1 MKPMLALG
9 VVVCMSVAI
18 LGQERDRAKVADKY
32 KWNLA
37 DIYASD
43 AAWRA
48 EKDKILAEVP
58 KLRDSR
64 GKLGASP
71 QTLSDALELMSR
83 LDKELS
89 RLYVYASMLSDLDT
103 RVSGPQG
110 MQQEMQHAYAT
121 FAAEASYIEPE
132 ILKIG
137 AAKVDQF
144 IASEPRLK
152 VYNFYLHDIVR
163 RASHTLSDAEEKIL
177 ANAGPLGG
185 SAGNIYNILSNADF
199 PYPVVKFSDREVK
212 VDQANY
218 GALRTSPNRDDRKL
232 AMASFFGALG
242 SFSRTFG
249 TTMDGEVQKVRFY
262 AKSRNYASDL
272 EMALDG
278 PNIPTSVYTRL
289 IDGVNKNLPTF
300 HRYLRLRKKMMGVT
314 DQLHYYDLYAPLVKE
329 VNLKYA
335 PDEAMKHVLE
345 AVKPLGP
352 DYSTVVQKGFNERW
366 VDFYPTEGKQS
377 GAYSN
382 GGAYDVHPFMLLNY
396 LGEYNDV
403 STLAHELGHT
413 MHSYYSNKTQ
423 PYATASYQTFVA
435 EVASTFNEALLMD
448 YMLKQIKDKPTRL
461 ALLGNYLENAKAT
474 VFRQTQFA
482 EFELRMHEISEK
494 GQPITGDAL
503 ASLYLDIT
511 KRYYGDKEGV
521 TVVDDYIK
529 HEWSYIPHFYRD
541 FYVFQYAT
549 SFTAAEA
556 LSSKVLSGDK
566 AATDRYLRFI
576 GSGGSKYPIDL
587 LKDAGVDMTTDEPL
601 DLTIKKM
608 NAVMDE
614 MEGLLNAK

>member
-1 MKPMLALG
+1 MKPLLASA

-18 LGQERDRAKVADKY
+18 LGQERDRAKVEDRY

-43 AAWRA
+43 AAWRT
-48 EKDKILAEVP
+48 EKDRVLAQVP
-58 KLRDSR
+58 TLHDYR
-64 GKLGASP
+64 GKLGTSP
-71 QTLSDALELMSR
+71 QALADVLELMSR

-103 RVSGPQG
+103 RASGPQG
-110 MQQEMQHAYAT
+110 MQQEMQQAYAT
-121 FAAEASYIEPE
+121 LAAEASYIEPE
-132 ILKIG
+132 ILRIG
-137 AAKVDQF
+137 SAAIDRA
-144 IASEPRLK
+144 IAAEPRLK
-152 VYNFYLHDIVR
+152 IYDFYLHDIAR
-163 RASHTLSDAEEKIL
+163 RAAHTLSDVEEKIL

-185 SAGNIYNILSNADF
+185 AASNIYNILANADF
-199 PYPVVKFSDREVK
+199 PYPVVKFSDREVR

-218 GALRTSPNRDDRKL
+218 AALRTSPNRQDRQL
-232 AMASFFGALG
+232 AMSAFFGALG

-249 TTMDGEVQKVRFY
+249 TTLDGEVQKVRFH
-262 AKSRNYASDL
+262 AKSRHYGSDL

-289 IDGVNKNLPTF
+289 IEGVNRNLPTF
-300 HRYLRLRKKMMGVT
+300 HRYLRLRRKMMGIP
-314 DQLHYYDLYAPLVKE
+314 DQLHYYDLYAPLVME
-329 VNLKYA
+329 VNLKYT
-335 PDEAMKHVLE
+335 PDEAMRHVLQ
-345 AVKPLGP
+345 AVKPLGA
-352 DYSTVVQKGFNERW
+352 DYAAVVQKGFNERW

-423 PYATASYQTFVA
+423 PYPTASYQTFVA

-448 YMLKQIKDKPTRL
+448 YMLEQIKDTPTRL

-482 EFELRMHEISEK
+482 EFELRMHEMSEQ
-494 GQPITGDAL
+494 GQPITGDAM

-511 KRYYGDKEGV
+511 RRYYGDKEGV
-521 TVVDDYIK
+521 TVVDDYVK

-566 AATDRYLRFI
+566 TATERYLRFI
-576 GSGGSKYPIDL
+576 ASGGSKYPIDL

-614 MEGLLNAK
+614 IEALSGN

>member
-1 MKPMLALG
+1 
-9 VVVCMSVAI
+9 MSVAI

-37 DIYASD
+37 DIYPSE

-48 EKDKILAEVP
+48 EKERVLAEVP
-58 KLRDSR
+58 RLHDSR
-64 GKLGASP
+64 GKLAASP
-71 QTLSDALELMSR
+71 QTLADTLERMSR

-110 MQQEMQHAYAT
+110 MQQEMQQAYAT
-121 FAAEASYIEPE
+121 FSAEASYIEPE

-137 AAKVDQF
+137 GATIDQF
-144 IASEPRLK
+144 VAAEPRLK
-152 VYNFYLHDIVR
+152 IYAFYLHDIVR
-163 RASHTLSDAEEKIL
+163 RASHTLSDGEEKIL

-185 SAGNIYNILSNADF
+185 SASNIYNILANADF
-199 PYPVVKFSDREVK
+199 PYPIVKFSDREVK

-218 GALRTSPNRDDRKL
+218 GALRTSPNREDRKL

-249 TTMDGEVQKVRFY
+249 TTLDSEVQKVRFY
-262 AKSRNYASDL
+262 AKSRNYKTDL
-272 EMALDG
+272 ELALDG

-289 IDGVNKNLPTF
+289 IDGVDRNLATF
-300 HRYLRLRKKMMGVT
+300 HRYLRLRKKMLGVS

-329 VNLKYA
+329 VNLKYT
-335 PDEAMKHVLE
+335 PDEAMKHVID
-345 AVKPLGP
+345 AAKPLGP
-352 DYSTVVQKGFNERW
+352 DYAAIVQKAFSERW

-482 EFELRMHEISEK
+482 EFELRMHEIAEK

-503 ASLYLDIT
+503 ANLYLDIT
-511 KRYYGDKEGV
+511 RRYYGDKEGI

-566 AATDRYLRFI
+566 AATERYLRFI
-576 GSGGSKYPIDL
+576 SAGGSKYPIDL

-614 MEGLLNAK
+614 MEALLN

>member
-1 MKPMLALG
+1 MKPLLVLG
-9 VVVCMSVAI
+9 AVVCMSVAM

-37 DIYASD
+37 DIYPSD
-43 AAWRA
+43 AAWRT
-48 EKDKILAEVP
+48 EKDRVLAEVP
-58 KLRDSR
+58 RLRDSR
-64 GKLGASP
+64 GKLGSSAR
-71 QTLSDALELMSR
+71 TLADTLELMSR

-89 RLYVYASMLSDLDT
+89 RLYVYASMQSDLDT

-121 FAAEASYIEPE
+121 FSAEASYIEPE
-132 ILKIG
+132 ILKLGSATIDRF
-137 AAKVDQF
+137 V
-144 IASEPRLK
+144 ASEPRLK
-152 VYNFYLHDIVR
+152 IYSFYLHDIVR
-163 RASHTLSDAEEKIL
+163 RASHTLSDGEEKIL

-185 SAGNIYNILSNADF
+185 AASNIYNILSNADF

-218 GALRTSPNRDDRKL
+218 GALRTSPNREDRKL

-249 TTMDGEVQKVRFY
+249 TTLDAEVQKVRFY
-262 AKSRNYASDL
+262 AKSRNYPTDL
-272 EMALDG
+272 ELALDG

-300 HRYLRLRKKMMGVT
+300 HRYLRLRKRMLGLT

-329 VNLKYA
+329 VNLKYT
-335 PDEAMKHVLE
+335 PDEAIKHVIE

-352 DYSTVVQKGFNERW
+352 DYAAVVQKGFNERW

-448 YMLKQIKDKPTRL
+448 YMLKQIKDRPTRL

-482 EFELRMHEISEK
+482 EFELRMHEIAEK

-503 ASLYLDIT
+503 ANLYLEIT

-566 AATDRYLRFI
+566 GATDRYLRFI
-576 GSGGSKYPIDL
+576 SAGGSKYPIDL

-614 MEGLLNAK
+614 METLLN